1 MPTCV
6 LGHPPPTLAD
16 ALHKVPLLSP
26 PAGAGPATAPGCRLL
41 LSEHRSGRPLL
52 TLPLDP
58 ARPMAI
64 VSFTHSVLGTPV
76 SDRYLFKPAA
86 SSWRAHL
93 VEERFEG
100 SGYGLPHLPGEGE
113 TLTREGEG
121 WRLQLDRVVEPLVIL
136 PLPSQLMRVRTLP
149 GAREFYWVISAPG
162 PSNCGRKTARP
173 ADGKPMSAH
182 QSEVDRLIEQFDPE
196 SSFRRLAGLSGKIVT
211 VLCAGLSLW
220 HYYTA
225 GFGLENEIAHRAIHL
240 AVVLGLCF
248 LVFPR
253 QRRLPGPWEWLVSL
267 GLVAFYLYMGWG
279 LLGSITDPMPA
290 GASTVFIAA
299 LLAIAGLSLPFR
311 AFDGSHTR
319 IPWRDWIFAGFAS
332 GFSLYLLVF
341 FQEIFIGRP
350 GDHTPIDLMMGVI
363 AIAMV
368 IEATRRTMGIFL
380 PLLAIVTIL
389 YGLLGPY
396 LPGGLAHRGY
406 SLSRIV
412 AHLYKGTEG
421 IYGIPVGVVA
431 TFVFH
436 FVLFGIMAQLTGLG
450 QLFVNLAT
458 IAAGRYS
465 GGPAKVSVVS
475 SGLFGMI
482 SGSAIANTV
491 TTGVMTIPLMKKV
504 GFSPRFSGAVEASA
518 SCGGQ
523 VTPPIMGA
531 AAFIM
536 AETLGIPYNQLI
548 LVAIVP
554 AALHYFAILYM
565 VHLESR
571 RLRLTGMDPAQIPGL
586 AMVLRSS
593 WHLFIP
599 LVVMVTLLL
608 MQYTP
613 FLAAFWGITLTVA
626 CSWIPKLLGPLGR
639 NMSGLAVGPR
649 ALVQGFEMGAK
660 AALGIGAA
668 CACVGFVLGIT
679 TLTGMGFKFSAWVL
693 DLSSVA
699 AQLVTSIDVFSWFDL
714 KQVTI
719 LFGLLFTAAACIVMG
734 SGVPT
739 TPTYIIL
746 AAIVAPALAQLGVPQ
761 LATHF
766 FVFYI
771 GVLADVTPPVALAAF
786 AAAGIARSEPMRTGS
801 TAFRLSMGKALVPFA
816 FVYSPALLLIDFTWS
831 AFLLAAT
838 CSIVAVMG
846 LGAAYTG
853 YFFRPI
859 GRPMFIVLN
868 LFSLSLIFANPVAA
882 AVAIPVVLLILF
894 WHARNPAR
902 AVTVEV

>member
-1 MPTCV
+1 
-6 LGHPPPTLAD
+6 
-16 ALHKVPLLSP
+16 
-26 PAGAGPATAPGCRLL
+26 
-41 LSEHRSGRPLL
+41 
-52 TLPLDP
+52 
-58 ARPMAI
+58 
-64 VSFTHSVLGTPV
+64 
-76 SDRYLFKPAA
+76 
-86 SSWRAHL
+86 
-93 VEERFEG
+93 
-100 SGYGLPHLPGEGE
+100 
-113 TLTREGEG
+113 
-121 WRLQLDRVVEPLVIL
+121 
-136 PLPSQLMRVRTLP
+136 
-149 GAREFYWVISAPG
+149 
-162 PSNCGRKTARP
+162 
-173 ADGKPMSAH
+173 MSAT
-182 QSEVDRLIEQFDPE
+182 QAEVDRLIEQFDPE
-196 SSFRRLAGLSGKIVT
+196 SNFRRLAGLSAGIVL
-211 VLCAGLSLW
+211 VLAAGLSAW

-225 GFGLENEIAHRAIHL
+225 GFGLQNEIAHRAIHL
-240 AVVLGLCF
+240 TVVLGLCF

-253 QRRLPGPWEWLVSL
+253 QRRLSGHWEWTVSL
-267 GLVAFYLYMGWG
+267 GLAGFYLFMGSSLLNNLSEPVG
-279 LLGSITDPMPA
+279 L
-290 GASTVFIAA
+290 GAKAA
-299 LLAIAGLSLPFR
+299 FVAVLLAIAGLSLPFK
-311 AFDGSHTR
+311 AYDGSNHS
-319 IPWRDWIFAGFAS
+319 IPWRDWVFAILAAS
-332 GFSLYLLVF
+332 FSLYLLVF
-341 FQEIFIGRP
+341 FESIYIQRP
-350 GDHTPIDLMMGVI
+350 GQHTPIDLMMGVI

-389 YGLLGPY
+389 YGLLGPM

-406 SLSRIV
+406 SIGRIV

-491 TTGVMTIPLMKKV
+491 TTGVMTIPMMKKV
-504 GFSPRFSGAVEASA
+504 GFSPRFAGAVEASA

-523 VTPPIMGA
+523 ITPPIMGA

-536 AETLGIPYNQLI
+536 AETLGIPYNELI
-548 LVAIVP
+548 LVALVP
-554 AALHYFAILYM
+554 AALHYFAILFM
-565 VHLESR
+565 VHLESK
-571 RLRLTGMDPAQIPGL
+571 RLKLMGMPASEIPSIGK
-586 AMVLRSS
+586 VLLSS

-626 CSWIPKLLGPLGR
+626 CSWIPRLLGQLGQK
-639 NMSGLAVGPR
+639 MSGTAVGPR

-660 AALGIGAA
+660 SALGIGAA

-693 DLSSVA
+693 DVSGVA
-699 AQLVTSIDVFSWFDL
+699 AQAVMALDVFQWFEL
-714 KQVTI
+714 KEVTI
-719 LFGLLFTAAACIVMG
+719 LFGLMFTAAACIIMG

-766 FVFYI
+766 FVFYY

-786 AAAGIARSEPMRTGS
+786 AAAGIARSEPMSTGL

-816 FVYSPALLLIDFTWS
+816 FVYSPVLLMVGFTWS
-831 AFLLAAT
+831 GFMLAAA
-838 CSIVAVMG
+838 CAIVAVMG

-853 YFFRPI
+853 YVARPV
-859 GRPMFIVLN
+859 GKLAFVLLN
-868 LFSLSLIFANPVAA
+868 VFSLSLVFANPWVAA
-882 AVAIPVVLLILF
+882 VSLPVVLGLLA
-894 WHARNPAR
+894 WHARPL
-902 AVTVEV
+902 VGSSGS

>member
-1 MPTCV
+1 VSTTTTAPSPT
-6 LGHPPPTLAD
+6 
-16 ALHKVPLLSP
+16 
-26 PAGAGPATAPGCRLL
+26 PAT
-41 LSEHRSGRPLL
+41 
-52 TLPLDP
+52 
-58 ARPMAI
+58 
-64 VSFTHSVLGTPV
+64 
-76 SDRYLFKPAA
+76 
-86 SSWRAHL
+86 
-93 VEERFEG
+93 
-100 SGYGLPHLPGEGE
+100 
-113 TLTREGEG
+113 
-121 WRLQLDRVVEPLVIL
+121 
-136 PLPSQLMRVRTLP
+136 SQ
-149 GAREFYWVISAPG
+149 
-162 PSNCGRKTARP
+162 
-173 ADGKPMSAH
+173 D
-182 QSEVDRLIEQFDPE
+182 EVDRLIEQFDPE
-196 SSFRRLAGLSGKIVT
+196 SNFRRLAGVSAGIVT
-211 VLCAGLSLW
+211 VIAVALSGW

-225 GFGLENEIAHRAIHL
+225 GFGLHNEIAHRAIHL
-240 AVVLGLCF
+240 CVVLGLCF

-253 QRRLPGPWEWLVSL
+253 QRRLPGPWEWIVSI
-267 GLVAFYLYMGWG
+267 GLVAFYAMLGIG
-279 LLGSITDPMPA
+279 LLRDLGDAVPTSA
-290 GASTVFIAA
+290 QAAFIGV
-299 LLAIAGLSLPFR
+299 LLAVAGLSLPLR
-311 AFDGSHTR
+311 AYDGSHR
-319 IPWRDWIFAGFAS
+319 HIPWRDWIFAAVAA
-332 GFSLYLLVF
+332 GFSLYLLLF
-341 FQEIFIGRP
+341 FDSIFIQRP
-350 GDHTPIDLMMGVI
+350 GQHTPADLMVGVI
-363 AIAMV
+363 AIVMV

-380 PLLAIVTIL
+380 PLLAIVTVL
-389 YGLLGPY
+389 YGLFGPW

-406 SLSRIV
+406 SVSRVI

-458 IAAGRYS
+458 IAAGRFA

-504 GFSPRFSGAVEASA
+504 GFQPRFAGAVEASA

-523 VTPPIMGA
+523 ITPPIMGA

-536 AETLGIPYNQLI
+536 AETLGVPYSTLI

-554 AALHYFAILYM
+554 AALHYLAILYM
-565 VHLESR
+565 VHLEAR
-571 RLRLTGMDPAQIPGL
+571 RLKLAGMDPDEIPSL
-586 AMVLRSS
+586 SLVLKSS

-613 FLAAFWGITLTVA
+613 FLAAFWGITLSIV

-639 NMSGLAVGPR
+639 GMTGIAIGPR

-660 AALGIGAA
+660 SALGIGAA

-693 DLSSVA
+693 DLSGVA
-699 AQLVTSIDVFSWFDL
+699 ALMVKSLDLLGWIDL

-766 FVFYI
+766 FVFYY

-786 AAAGIARSEPMRTGS
+786 AAAGIARSEPMRTGM

-816 FVYSPALLLIDFTWS
+816 FVYSPALLFVDFTWAS
-831 AFLLAAT
+831 FGIALV
-838 CSIVAVMG
+838 SIVVGILG

-853 YFFRPI
+853 FVARPV
-859 GRPMFIVLN
+859 GRPAFLLLN
-868 LFSLSLIFANPVAA
+868 VLSLALAFANPLVS
-882 AVAIPVVLLILF
+882 AVCVPAVLVILA
-894 WHARNPAR
+894 WHARPLPAV
-902 AVTVEV
+902 AASAPA

>member
-1 MPTCV
+1 
-6 LGHPPPTLAD
+6 
-16 ALHKVPLLSP
+16 
-26 PAGAGPATAPGCRLL
+26 
-41 LSEHRSGRPLL
+41 
-52 TLPLDP
+52 
-58 ARPMAI
+58 
-64 VSFTHSVLGTPV
+64 
-76 SDRYLFKPAA
+76 
-86 SSWRAHL
+86 
-93 VEERFEG
+93 
-100 SGYGLPHLPGEGE
+100 
-113 TLTREGEG
+113 
-121 WRLQLDRVVEPLVIL
+121 
-136 PLPSQLMRVRTLP
+136 
-149 GAREFYWVISAPG
+149 
-162 PSNCGRKTARP
+162 
-173 ADGKPMSAH
+173 MSAS
-182 QSEVDRLIEQFDPE
+182 QQEIDRLIEQFDPE
-196 SSFRRLAGLSGKIVT
+196 SSFRRLVGVSAGIVT
-211 VLCAGLSLW
+211 VLAVGLSAW

-225 GFGLENEIAHRAIHL
+225 GFGLHNEIAHRAIHL
-240 AVVLGLCF
+240 SVVLGLCF

-253 QRRLPGPWEWLVSL
+253 QRRLPGPWEWIVSV
-267 GLVAFYLYMGWG
+267 GLVAFYLVLGFG
-279 LLGSITDPMPA
+279 LLRELGDAVPA
-290 GASTVFIAA
+290 GAQLAFIGAVVTIGA
-299 LLAIAGLSLPFR
+299 LSLPFT
-311 AFDGSHTR
+311 AYDGSHQH
-319 IPWRDWIFAGFAS
+319 IPWRDWVFAGAAA
-332 GFSLYLLVF
+332 GFSLYLLLF
-341 FQEIFIGRP
+341 FDSIFIARP
-350 GDHTPIDLMMGVI
+350 GTHTPADLMVGVI
-363 AIAMV
+363 AIVMV

-380 PLLAIVTIL
+380 PLLAIATVL
-389 YGLLGPY
+389 YGIFGPY

-406 SLSRIV
+406 SAARVV

-436 FVLFGIMAQLTGLG
+436 FVLFGIIAQLTGLG

-458 IAAGRYS
+458 IAAGRFA

-491 TTGVMTIPLMKKV
+491 TTGVMTIPMMKKV
-504 GFSPRFSGAVEASA
+504 GFSPRFAGAVEASA

-554 AALHYFAILYM
+554 AVLHYFAILYM
-565 VHLESR
+565 VHLEAR
-571 RLRLTGMDPAQIPGL
+571 RLKLAGMDPAEIPSL
-586 AMVLRSS
+586 LPVLKAS

-599 LVVMVTLLL
+599 LLVMVVLLL

-613 FLAAFWGITLTVA
+613 FLAAFWGITLSIV
-626 CSWIPKLLGPLGR
+626 CSWIPRLLGPLGR
-639 NMSGLAVGPR
+639 GMVGVAITPR

-660 AALGIGAA
+660 SALGIGAA

-693 DLSSVA
+693 DLSGTA
-699 AQLVTSIDVFSWFDL
+699 AEMVKVLDVLGWFDL
-714 KQVTI
+714 KSLTV

-766 FVFYI
+766 FVFYY

-786 AAAGIARSEPMRTGS
+786 AAAGIARSEPMRTGM

-816 FVYSPALLLIDFTWS
+816 FVYTPALLLVNFTWIE
-831 AFLLAAT
+831 FLLALVST
-838 CSIVAVMG
+838 LVAILG

-853 YFFRPI
+853 HLTRPI
-859 GRPMFIVLN
+859 RWPAFIALN
-868 LFSLSLIFANPVAA
+868 LLSLSLVFANPLVS
-882 AVAIPVVLLILF
+882 AVAVPLVLAILF
-894 WHARNPAR
+894 WHWRGGSA
-902 AVTVEV
+902 

>member
-1 MPTCV
+1 
-6 LGHPPPTLAD
+6 
-16 ALHKVPLLSP
+16 
-26 PAGAGPATAPGCRLL
+26 
-41 LSEHRSGRPLL
+41 
-52 TLPLDP
+52 
-58 ARPMAI
+58 
-64 VSFTHSVLGTPV
+64 
-76 SDRYLFKPAA
+76 
-86 SSWRAHL
+86 
-93 VEERFEG
+93 
-100 SGYGLPHLPGEGE
+100 
-113 TLTREGEG
+113 
-121 WRLQLDRVVEPLVIL
+121 
-136 PLPSQLMRVRTLP
+136 
-149 GAREFYWVISAPG
+149 
-162 PSNCGRKTARP
+162 
-173 ADGKPMSAH
+173 MSAK
-182 QSEVDRLIEQFDPE
+182 QAEIDRLIEQFDPE
-196 SSFRRLAGLSGKIVT
+196 SNFRRLAGLAAGIVT
-211 VLCAGLSLW
+211 VLSVGLSSW

-240 AVVLGLCF
+240 SVVLGLCF

-253 QRRLPGPWEWLVSL
+253 QRRLGGPWEWIVSI
-267 GLVAFYLYMGWG
+267 GLAVFYL
-279 LLGSITDPMPA
+279 LLGWQLIRATSDPIPP
-290 GASTVFIAA
+290 GATAA
-299 LLAIAGLSLPFR
+299 FAVVLISIAGLSLPFR
-311 AFDGSHTR
+311 SYDGSHNH
-319 IPWRDWIFAGFAS
+319 IPLRDWIFAVLAA
-332 GFSLYLLVF
+332 GFSLYLLIF
-341 FQEIFIGRP
+341 FDSIFLERP
-350 GDHTPIDLMMGVI
+350 GEHTPIDLMVGVI

-380 PLLAIVTIL
+380 PLLAIATVL
-389 YGLLGPY
+389 YGIFGPY
-396 LPGGLAHRGY
+396 LPGGLGHRGY
-406 SLSRIV
+406 SVPRVV

-458 IAAGRYS
+458 IAAGRFS

-482 SGSAIANTV
+482 SGSPIANTV

-504 GFSPRFSGAVEASA
+504 GFSPRFAGAVEASA

-531 AAFIM
+531 AAFLM
-536 AETLGIPYNQLI
+536 AETLGIPSNQLI

-565 VHLESR
+565 VHLEAR
-571 RLRLTGMDPAQIPGL
+571 RLKLSGIDPSEIPSL
-586 AMVLRSS
+586 PLVLKSS

-599 LVVMVTLLL
+599 LIVMVTLLL

-626 CSWIPKLLGPLGR
+626 CSWIPKLLGPWGK
-639 NMSGLAVGPR
+639 NMTGMTVGPR

-660 AALGIGAA
+660 SALGIGAA

-693 DLSSVA
+693 DLSGVTAQAMVA
-699 AQLVTSIDVFSWFDL
+699 LDFTGWLQVNQL
-714 KQVTI
+714 TI
-719 LFGLLFTAAACIVMG
+719 LFGLFFTACACIIMG

-766 FVFYI
+766 FVFYF

-786 AAAGIARSEPMRTGS
+786 AAAGIARSEPMRTGM

-816 FVYSPALLLIDFTWS
+816 FVYTPALLLIDFTWG
-831 AFLLAAT
+831 AFLVASVSAV
-838 CSIVAVMG
+838 VAVMG

-853 YFFRPI
+853 YFGREI
-859 GRPMFIVLN
+859 GRPAFLALN
-868 LFSLSLIFANPVAA
+868 VFSLSLVFANPQVS
-882 AVAIPVVLLILF
+882 AVSVPVVLAILW
-894 WHARNPAR
+894 WHRRGAHKPTDADLKS
-902 AVTVEV
+902 A

>member
-1 MPTCV
+1 MT
-6 LGHPPPTLAD
+6 T
-16 ALHKVPLLSP
+16 KQ
-26 PAGAGPATAPGCRLL
+26 
-41 LSEHRSGRPLL
+41 
-52 TLPLDP
+52 
-58 ARPMAI
+58 
-64 VSFTHSVLGTPV
+64 
-76 SDRYLFKPAA
+76 
-86 SSWRAHL
+86 
-93 VEERFEG
+93 EE
-100 SGYGLPHLPGEGE
+100 
-113 TLTREGEG
+113 
-121 WRLQLDRVVEPLVIL
+121 I
-136 PLPSQLMRVRTLP
+136 
-149 GAREFYWVISAPG
+149 
-162 PSNCGRKTARP
+162 
-173 ADGKPMSAH
+173 
-182 QSEVDRLIEQFDPE
+182 DRLIEQFDPE
-196 SSFRRLAGLSGKIVT
+196 SSFRRLAGLSAKIVM
-211 VLCAGLSLW
+211 VICASLSAW
-220 HYYTA
+220 HFYTA
-225 GFGLENEIAHRAIHL
+225 GFGLHNEIAHRAIHL
-240 AVVLGLCF
+240 SVVLGLCF

-253 QRRLPGPWEWLVSL
+253 QKRLPGAWEWTVSI
-267 GLVAFYLYMGWG
+267 GLVLFYLFMGWS
-279 LLGSITDPMPA
+279 LLSKFTDPVPDAMRYA
-290 GASTVFIAA
+290 FITVLVAM
-299 LLAIAGLSLPFR
+299 AGLSLPFKH
-311 AFDGSHTR
+311 FDGSHTH
-319 IPWRDWIFAGFAS
+319 IPWRDWVFAALAS

-341 FQEIFIGRP
+341 FENIYIERP
-350 GDHTPIDLMMGVI
+350 GQHTPLDLMMGVI

-380 PLLAIVTIL
+380 PLLAIAAIF

-396 LPGGLAHRGY
+396 LPDGLSHRGY

-458 IAAGRYS
+458 IAAGRFS

-504 GFSPRFSGAVEASA
+504 GFTPRFAGAVEASA

-523 VTPPIMGA
+523 ITPPIMGA

-536 AETLGIPYNQLI
+536 AETLGIPYNTLI
-548 LVAIVP
+548 IVAIVP
-554 AALHYFAILYM
+554 AMLHYFAILFM
-565 VHLESR
+565 VHLEAK
-571 RLRLTGMDPAQIPGL
+571 RLKLKGMNPADIPSL
-586 AMVLRSS
+586 MWVMKSS

-608 MQYTP
+608 MQFTP

-626 CSWIPKLLGPLGR
+626 CSWIPRLIGPLGR
-639 NMSGLAVGPR
+639 NMSGLAVGPS

-679 TLTGMGFKFSAWVL
+679 TLTGMGFKFSAWVI
-693 DLSSVA
+693 DVSGVA
-699 AQLVTSIDVFSWFDL
+699 AQLFMMLDIFNVLEIN
-714 KQVTI
+714 QVTI
-719 LFGLLFTAAACIVMG
+719 LFGLLFTAIACIIMG

-746 AAIVAPALAQLGVPQ
+746 AAIVAPALAGLGVPQ

-766 FVFYI
+766 FVFYY

-786 AAAGIARSEPMRTGS
+786 AAAGIARSEPMSTGM

-816 FVYSPALLLIDFTWS
+816 FVYTPALLFIDFTWS
-831 AFLLAAT
+831 SFLLASA
-838 CSIVAVMG
+838 CSVVAVMG

-853 YFFRPI
+853 FVARPI
-859 GRPMFIVLN
+859 RGPSFWLLNVL
-868 LFSLSLIFANPVAA
+868 SISLIFANPVAA
-882 AVAIPVVLLILF
+882 AVAIPGVLLILL
-894 WHARNPAR
+894 WHNKPIHSN
-902 AVTVEV
+902 T

>member
-1 MPTCV
+1 MTAIPLNLGSPT
-6 LGHPPPTLAD
+6 PQD
-16 ALHKVPLLSP
+16 
-26 PAGAGPATAPGCRLL
+26 
-41 LSEHRSGRPLL
+41 
-52 TLPLDP
+52 
-58 ARPMAI
+58 
-64 VSFTHSVLGTPV
+64 
-76 SDRYLFKPAA
+76 
-86 SSWRAHL
+86 
-93 VEERFEG
+93 
-100 SGYGLPHLPGEGE
+100 
-113 TLTREGEG
+113 
-121 WRLQLDRVVEPLVIL
+121 
-136 PLPSQLMRVRTLP
+136 
-149 GAREFYWVISAPG
+149 
-162 PSNCGRKTARP
+162 
-173 ADGKPMSAH
+173 
-182 QSEVDRLIEQFDPE
+182 EVDRLIEQFDPE
-196 SSFRRLAGLSGKIVT
+196 SNFRRLAGWSAGVVT
-211 VLCAGLSLW
+211 VIAVALSAW

-225 GFGLENEIAHRAIHL
+225 GFGLHNEIAHRAIHL
-240 AVVLGLCF
+240 SVVLGLVF

-253 QRRLPGPWEWLVSL
+253 QRRLPGGWEWGVSAGL
-267 GLVAFYLYMGWG
+267 GGFYL
-279 LLGSITDPMPA
+279 LLG
-290 GASTVFIAA
+290 ASLLQAVNEPVPLAAQLLFLGVLAAIAA
-299 LLAIAGLSLPFR
+299 MALPFKVY
-311 AFDGSHTR
+311 DGSHQR
-319 IPWRDWIFAGFAS
+319 IPPRDWVFAALAS
-332 GFSLYLLVF
+332 GFSLYLLIF
-341 FQEIFIGRP
+341 FDSIFIQRP
-350 GDHTPIDLMMGVI
+350 GQHTPVDLMFGVI

-380 PLLAIVTIL
+380 PLLAVAVVA
-389 YGLLGPY
+389 YGIFGPY
-396 LPGGLAHRGY
+396 LPGDLAHRGY
-406 SLSRIV
+406 SVPRVV

-458 IAAGRYS
+458 IAAGRFA

-504 GFSPRFSGAVEASA
+504 GFTPRFAGAVEASA

-565 VHLESR
+565 VHLEAK
-571 RLRLTGMDPAQIPGL
+571 RLKLAGMPADQIPHLGRV
-586 AMVLRSS
+586 MKSS

-626 CSWIPKLLGPLGR
+626 CSWIPRLLGRHGQH
-639 NMSGLAVGPR
+639 MAGMAVTPR

-660 AALGIGAA
+660 TALGIGAA

-679 TLTGMGFKFSAWVL
+679 TLTGMGFKFSAFVI
-693 DLSSVA
+693 DLSGTT
-699 AQLVTSIDVFSWFDL
+699 AQAFMALVPAGLLSAQS
-714 KQVTI
+714 VTI
-719 LFGLLFTAAACIVMG
+719 FFGLLFTAMACIIMG

-766 FVFYI
+766 FVFYY

-786 AAAGIARSEPMRTGS
+786 AAAGIARSEPMRTGM

-816 FVYSPALLLIDFTWS
+816 FVFAPSLLFIDFTW
-831 AFLLAAT
+831 AGFAT
-838 CSIVAVMG
+838 ALFGAVVAIMG

-853 YFFRPI
+853 FVARPLS
-859 GRPMFIVLN
+859 RWAFWALNVLSV
-868 LFSLSLIFANPVAA
+868 SLVFNHTLVTMVAGAGVLAILAWYARGGAGQGA
-882 AVAIPVVLLILF
+882 A
-894 WHARNPAR
+894 
-902 AVTVEV
+902 

>member
-1 MPTCV
+1 MPSTEATP
-6 LGHPPPTLAD
+6 LPRPLPD
-16 ALHKVPLLSP
+16 AEV
-26 PAGAGPATAPGCRLL
+26 PATQ
-41 LSEHRSGRPLL
+41 
-52 TLPLDP
+52 D
-58 ARPMAI
+58 
-64 VSFTHSVLGTPV
+64 
-76 SDRYLFKPAA
+76 
-86 SSWRAHL
+86 
-93 VEERFEG
+93 
-100 SGYGLPHLPGEGE
+100 
-113 TLTREGEG
+113 
-121 WRLQLDRVVEPLVIL
+121 
-136 PLPSQLMRVRTLP
+136 
-149 GAREFYWVISAPG
+149 
-162 PSNCGRKTARP
+162 
-173 ADGKPMSAH
+173 
-182 QSEVDRLIEQFDPE
+182 EVDRLIEQFDPE
-196 SSFRRLAGLSGKIVT
+196 SNFRRLVGLSAGIVT
-211 VLCAGLSLW
+211 VIAVGLSSW

-225 GFGLENEIAHRAIHL
+225 GFGLHNEIAHRAIHL
-240 AVVLGLCF
+240 SIVLGLCF

-253 QRRLPGPWEWLVSL
+253 QRRLAGPWEWIVSG
-267 GLVAFYLYMGWG
+267 GLALFYLVLGISLLQAFSEPVPRAAQG
-279 LLGSITDPMPA
+279 LFLAVLVLI
-290 GASTVFIAA
+290 GALA
-299 LLAIAGLSLPFR
+299 LPLKVY
-311 AFDGSHTR
+311 DGSHAH
-319 IPWRDWIFAGFAS
+319 IPWRDWIFAGLAS
-332 GFSLYLLVF
+332 SFSLYLLIF
-341 FQEIFIGRP
+341 FDGIFIQRP
-350 GDHTPIDLMMGVI
+350 GQHTPIDLMFGVI

-380 PLLAIVTIL
+380 PLLAIAVVL
-389 YGLLGPY
+389 YGIFGPY

-406 SLSRIV
+406 SVPRVV

-458 IAAGRYS
+458 IAAGRFA

-504 GFSPRFSGAVEASA
+504 GFSPRFAGAVEASA

-554 AALHYFAILYM
+554 AALHYFAILFM
-565 VHLESR
+565 VHLEAK
-571 RLRLTGMDPAQIPGL
+571 RLKLAGMPADEIPSLGR
-586 AMVLRSS
+586 VLKSS

-626 CSWIPKLLGPLGR
+626 CSWIPPLLNMAGR
-639 NMSGLAVGPR
+639 LLRRGSASAGAGWGAGMTGLAITPR

-660 AALGIGAA
+660 SALGIGAA

-679 TLTGMGFKFSAWVL
+679 TLTGMGFKFSAFVI
-693 DLSSVA
+693 DVSGTA
-699 AQLVTSIDVFSWFDL
+699 AQWVVALDAWKLLDP
-714 KQVTI
+714 KDVTI
-719 LFGLLFTAAACIVMG
+719 LFGLLFTAVACIIMG

-746 AAIVAPALAQLGVPQ
+746 ASIVAPALAQLGVPQ

-766 FVFYI
+766 FVFYY

-786 AAAGIARSEPMRTGS
+786 AAAGIARSEPMRTGM

-816 FVYSPALLLIDFTWS
+816 FVYAPALLFLDFTWIS
-831 AFLLAAT
+831 FGVALLG
-838 CSIVAVMG
+838 SIVAIMG

-853 YFFRPI
+853 YFGKPI
-859 GRPMFIVLN
+859 GRVAFLMLN
-868 LFSLSLIFANPVAA
+868 LLSLSLVFADPLVTAVAA
-882 AVAIPVVLLILF
+882 PLVLLILG
-894 WHARNPAR
+894 WHAWSAR
-902 AVTVEV
+902 RVQASARQS

>member
-1 MPTCV
+1 
-6 LGHPPPTLAD
+6 
-16 ALHKVPLLSP
+16 
-26 PAGAGPATAPGCRLL
+26 
-41 LSEHRSGRPLL
+41 
-52 TLPLDP
+52 
-58 ARPMAI
+58 
-64 VSFTHSVLGTPV
+64 
-76 SDRYLFKPAA
+76 
-86 SSWRAHL
+86 
-93 VEERFEG
+93 
-100 SGYGLPHLPGEGE
+100 
-113 TLTREGEG
+113 
-121 WRLQLDRVVEPLVIL
+121 
-136 PLPSQLMRVRTLP
+136 
-149 GAREFYWVISAPG
+149 
-162 PSNCGRKTARP
+162 
-173 ADGKPMSAH
+173 MSAS
-182 QSEVDRLIEQFDPE
+182 QAEIDRLIEQFDPE
-196 SSFRRLAGLSGKIVT
+196 SSFRRLAGVAGGIVT
-211 VLCAGLSLW
+211 VIAVGLSGW

-240 AVVLGLCF
+240 SVVLGLCF

-253 QRRLPGPWEWLVSL
+253 QKRLGGHWEWIVSI
-267 GLVAFYLYMGWG
+267 GLAAFYLVLGWR
-279 LLGSITDPMPA
+279 LLNAISDPIPP
-290 GASTVFIAA
+290 GASAAFIVV

-311 AFDGSHTR
+311 AYDGSHHH
-319 IPWRDWIFAGFAS
+319 IPLRDWIFAALAS
-332 GFSLYLLVF
+332 GFSLYLLIF
-341 FQEIFIGRP
+341 FDTIFLQRP
-350 GDHTPIDLMMGVI
+350 GEHTPIDLMVGVI

-380 PLLAIVTIL
+380 PLLAIATVL
-389 YGLLGPY
+389 YGIFGPY

-406 SLSRIV
+406 SVPRVV

-458 IAAGRYS
+458 IAAGRFS

-504 GFSPRFSGAVEASA
+504 GFSPRFAGAVEASA

-523 VTPPIMGA
+523 ITPPIMGA

-548 LVAIVP
+548 LVAVVP
-554 AALHYFAILYM
+554 GALHYFAILYM

-571 RLRLTGMDPAQIPGL
+571 RLKLSGMDPSEIPSL
-586 AMVLRSS
+586 PLVLKSS

-599 LVVMVTLLL
+599 LIVMVTLLL

-626 CSWIPKLLGPLGR
+626 CSWIPKLLGPMGR
-639 NMSGLAVGPR
+639 NMSGMTVGPR
-649 ALVQGFEMGAK
+649 ALIQGFEMGAK
-660 AALGIGAA
+660 SALGIGAA

-693 DLSSVA
+693 DLSGVA
-699 AQLVTSIDVFSWFDL
+699 AQALMSVDFTGWL
-714 KQVTI
+714 QLNQVTI
-719 LFGLLFTAAACIVMG
+719 LFGLFFTACACIIMG

-766 FVFYI
+766 FVFYF

-786 AAAGIARSEPMRTGS
+786 AAAGIARSEPMRTGT

-816 FVYSPALLLIDFTWS
+816 FVYTPALLMVNFTWS
-831 AFLLAAT
+831 AFLVASVSA
-838 CSIVAVMG
+838 IVAVMG

-853 YFFRPI
+853 HFGHRI
-859 GRPMFIVLN
+859 GRLAFLALN
-868 LFSLSLIFANPVAA
+868 GFSVSLVFGNAQVAA
-882 AVAIPVVLLILF
+882 VSIPAVLAILW
-894 WHARNPAR
+894 WHRRAGQRALAPA
-902 AVTVEV
+902 AA

>member
-1 MPTCV
+1 V
-6 LGHPPPTLAD
+6 L
-16 ALHKVPLLSP
+16 
-26 PAGAGPATAPGCRLL
+26 
-41 LSEHRSGRPLL
+41 
-52 TLPLDP
+52 
-58 ARPMAI
+58 
-64 VSFTHSVLGTPV
+64 
-76 SDRYLFKPAA
+76 Y
-86 SSWRAHL
+86 
-93 VEERFEG
+93 
-100 SGYGLPHLPGEGE
+100 
-113 TLTREGEG
+113 
-121 WRLQLDRVVEPLVIL
+121 
-136 PLPSQLMRVRTLP
+136 
-149 GAREFYWVISAPG
+149 
-162 PSNCGRKTARP
+162 
-173 ADGKPMSAH
+173 
-182 QSEVDRLIEQFDPE
+182 
-196 SSFRRLAGLSGKIVT
+196 
-211 VLCAGLSLW
+211 
-220 HYYTA
+220 
-225 GFGLENEIAHRAIHL
+225 
-240 AVVLGLCF
+240 
-248 LVFPR
+248 
-253 QRRLPGPWEWLVSL
+253 
-267 GLVAFYLYMGWG
+267 
-279 LLGSITDPMPA
+279 
-290 GASTVFIAA
+290 
-299 LLAIAGLSLPFR
+299 
-311 AFDGSHTR
+311 
-319 IPWRDWIFAGFAS
+319 
-332 GFSLYLLVF
+332 
-341 FQEIFIGRP
+341 
-350 GDHTPIDLMMGVI
+350 
-363 AIAMV
+363 
-368 IEATRRTMGIFL
+368 GIF
-380 PLLAIVTIL
+380 
-389 YGLLGPY
+389 GPY

-406 SLSRIV
+406 SVSRVV

-458 IAAGRYS
+458 IAAGRFA

-504 GFSPRFSGAVEASA
+504 GFSPRFAGAVEASA

-565 VHLESR
+565 VHLEAR
-571 RLRLTGMDPAQIPGL
+571 RLKLAGMDPSEIPSLGL
-586 AMVLRSS
+586 VLRSS
-593 WHLFIP
+593 WHLFVP

-626 CSWIPKLLGPLGR
+626 CSWIPRLLDLFGR
-639 NMSGLAVGPR
+639 GWGSGMTGLAVGPR

-660 AALGIGAA
+660 SALGIGAA

-693 DLSSVA
+693 DLSGIA
-699 AQLVTSIDVFSWFDL
+699 AQMVSVLDVFQWFEL
-714 KQVTI
+714 KQITI

-734 SGVPT
+734 AGVPT

-766 FVFYI
+766 FVFYY

-786 AAAGIARSEPMRTGS
+786 AAAGIARSEPMRTGM

-816 FVYSPALLLIDFTWS
+816 FVYTPALLLIDFTWTT
-831 AFLLAAT
+831 FLVALV
-838 CSIVAVMG
+838 SSVVAVMG

-853 YFFRPI
+853 QMNRVIRWPAFAA
-859 GRPMFIVLN
+859 LN
-868 LFSLSLIFANPVAA
+868 LLSVSLVFGNPMISAFAVPAVLAILAWHQRPAA
-882 AVAIPVVLLILF
+882 PGTN
-894 WHARNPAR
+894 R
-902 AVTVEV
+902 

>member
-1 MPTCV
+1 
-6 LGHPPPTLAD
+6 
-16 ALHKVPLLSP
+16 
-26 PAGAGPATAPGCRLL
+26 
-41 LSEHRSGRPLL
+41 
-52 TLPLDP
+52 
-58 ARPMAI
+58 
-64 VSFTHSVLGTPV
+64 
-76 SDRYLFKPAA
+76 
-86 SSWRAHL
+86 
-93 VEERFEG
+93 
-100 SGYGLPHLPGEGE
+100 
-113 TLTREGEG
+113 
-121 WRLQLDRVVEPLVIL
+121 
-136 PLPSQLMRVRTLP
+136 
-149 GAREFYWVISAPG
+149 
-162 PSNCGRKTARP
+162 
-173 ADGKPMSAH
+173 MSAH
-182 QSEVDRLIEQFDPE
+182 QEEVDRLIEQFDPE
-196 SSFRRLAGLSGKIVT
+196 SSFRRLVGVSAAIVT
-211 VLCAGLSLW
+211 VIAASLSAW
-220 HYYTA
+220 HFYTA
-225 GFGLENEIAHRAIHL
+225 GFGLHNEIAHRAIHL
-240 AVVLGLCF
+240 SVVLGLCF

-253 QRRLPGPWEWLVSL
+253 QARLPGAWEWVVPIGLSGFYLLLGWQLVQSL
-267 GLVAFYLYMGWG
+267 GADL
-279 LLGSITDPMPA
+279 SRE
-290 GASTVFIAA
+290 GAAIFLAV
-299 LLAIAGLSLPFR
+299 LLAIGGLSLPLP
-311 AFDGSHTR
+311 AYDGSHRT
-319 IPWRDWIFAGFAS
+319 IPWRDWVFAALAS
-332 GFSLYLLVF
+332 SFSLYLLLF
-341 FQEIFIGRP
+341 FDDIFIQRP
-350 GDHTPIDLMMGVI
+350 GQHSALDLMMGVI

-380 PLLAIVTIL
+380 PLLAVAVVL
-389 YGLLGPY
+389 YGMLGPW

-406 SLSRIV
+406 NAARIV

-458 IAAGRYS
+458 IAAGRFA

-536 AETLGIPYNQLI
+536 AETLGIPYNELI

-554 AALHYFAILYM
+554 AALHYVAILYM
-565 VHLESR
+565 VHLEAK
-571 RLRLTGMDPAQIPGL
+571 RLKLAGMDPAEIPGL
-586 AMVLRSS
+586 GAVLRSS

-608 MQYTP
+608 LQYTP
-613 FLAAFWGITLTVA
+613 FLAAFWGITLTIA
-626 CSWIPKLLGPLGR
+626 CSWIPRLLGPLGR
-639 NMSGLAVGPR
+639 GMTGLAITPR

-660 AALGIGAA
+660 SALGIGAA

-679 TLTGMGFKFSAWVL
+679 TLTGMGFKFSAFIL
-693 DLSSVA
+693 DLSGGVA
-699 AQLVTSIDVFSWFDL
+699 AAVSSIDLWQWFDRQQL
-714 KQVTI
+714 TI
-719 LFGLLFTAAACIVMG
+719 LFGLLFTALACIVMG
-734 SGVPT
+734 AGVPT

-766 FVFYI
+766 FVFYF

-786 AAAGIARSEPMRTGS
+786 AAAGIARTEPMGVGM

-816 FVYSPALLLIDFTWS
+816 FVYTPALLMIDFSW
-831 AFLLAAT
+831 ANFL
-838 CSIVAVMG
+838 VALVSCLVAILG

-853 YFFRPI
+853 YFARPL
-859 GRPMFIVLN
+859 GRASFVSLN
-868 LFSLSLIFANPVAA
+868 LLSLSLIFANPTVSAVAA
-882 AVAIPVVLLILF
+882 PAVLAILG
-894 WHARNPAR
+894 WHWREARRAAPAT
-902 AVTVEV
+902 APS

>member
-1 MPTCV
+1 M
-6 LGHPPPTLAD
+6 
-16 ALHKVPLLSP
+16 S
-26 PAGAGPATAPGCRLL
+26 
-41 LSEHRSGRPLL
+41 
-52 TLPLDP
+52 
-58 ARPMAI
+58 
-64 VSFTHSVLGTPV
+64 TPQ
-76 SDRYLFKPAA
+76 A
-86 SSWRAHL
+86 
-93 VEERFEG
+93 E
-100 SGYGLPHLPGEGE
+100 
-113 TLTREGEG
+113 
-121 WRLQLDRVVEPLVIL
+121 I
-136 PLPSQLMRVRTLP
+136 
-149 GAREFYWVISAPG
+149 
-162 PSNCGRKTARP
+162 
-173 ADGKPMSAH
+173 
-182 QSEVDRLIEQFDPE
+182 DRLIEQFDPE
-196 SSFRRLAGLSGKIVT
+196 SSFRRLTGLSAKIVL
-211 VLCAGLSLW
+211 VLSVGLSAW

-225 GFGLENEIAHRAIHL
+225 GFGLHNEIAHRAIHL
-240 AVVLGLCF
+240 SVVLGLCF

-253 QRRLPGPWEWLVSL
+253 QHRLPGPWEWIVSGGL
-267 GLVAFYLYMGWG
+267 ACFYLFMGWQLVASLA
-279 LLGSITDPMPA
+279 DPVPDAMRWA
-290 GASTVFIAA
+290 FFAV
-299 LLAIAGLSLPFR
+299 LLAIAGLALPLR
-311 AFDGSHTR
+311 AYDGSHTR
-319 IPWRDWIFAGFAS
+319 IPLRDWIFAALAS
-332 GFSLYLLVF
+332 AISLYLLIF
-341 FQEIFIGRP
+341 FESIFIDRP
-350 GDHTPIDLMMGVI
+350 GQHTPLDLMMGVI

-380 PLLAIVTIL
+380 PLLAILTIF
-389 YGLLGPY
+389 YGLLGPF
-396 LPGGLAHRGY
+396 LPEGLAHRGY
-406 SLSRIV
+406 SLPRIV

-458 IAAGRYS
+458 IAAGRFS

-491 TTGVMTIPLMKKV
+491 TTGVMTIPMMKKV
-504 GFSPRFSGAVEASA
+504 GFHPRFAGAVEASA

-523 VTPPIMGA
+523 ITPPIMGA

-548 LVAIVP
+548 LIAVVP

-565 VHLESR
+565 VHLEAR
-571 RLRLTGMDPAQIPGL
+571 RLRLQGMDRSEIPSIGW
-586 AMVLRSS
+586 VLRRS

-626 CSWIPKLLGPLGR
+626 ASWIPKLLGPMGR
-639 NMSGLAVGPR
+639 RMAGITVGPR

-668 CACVGFVLGIT
+668 CACVGFMLGIT
-679 TLTGMGFKFSAWVL
+679 TLTGMGFKFSAWVV
-693 DLSSVA
+693 DLSAVA
-699 AQLVTSIDVFSWFDL
+699 AQALMAVDLFSLLEL

-719 LFGLLFTAAACIVMG
+719 FFGLLFTAMACIVMG

-766 FVFYI
+766 FVFYF

-786 AAAGIARSEPMRTGS
+786 AAAGIARSEPMGTGM

-816 FVYSPALLLIDFTWS
+816 FVYSPVLLLLNFQWGP
-831 AFLLAAT
+831 FLLAAA
-838 CSIVAVMG
+838 CAIVAVMG
-846 LGAAYTG
+846 LGAAYSG
-853 YFFRPI
+853 HLVRPI
-859 GRPMFIVLN
+859 GRPAFWILN
-868 LFSLSLIFANPVAA
+868 LFSVALIFANPIVAS
-882 AVAIPVVLLILF
+882 VAIPVVLSVLL
-894 WHARNPAR
+894 WHARPQSRLGQA
-902 AVTVEV
+902 